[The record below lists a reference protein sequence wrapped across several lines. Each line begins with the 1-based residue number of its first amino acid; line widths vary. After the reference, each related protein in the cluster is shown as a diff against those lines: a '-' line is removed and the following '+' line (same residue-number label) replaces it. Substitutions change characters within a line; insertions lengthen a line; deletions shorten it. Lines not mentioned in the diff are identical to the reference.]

1 MKTLEVK
8 ILSDRTD
15 TGGFG
20 VEGYEIKLTSKRWS
34 IKAFVNMK
42 NIVTTNTDVYLHSLF
57 DNPPYTVEF
66 VEKVN
71 FAVQKAFLDWSPS
84 KKLVNVE
91 I

>member
-34 IKAFVNMK
+34 IKAFVN
-42 NIVTTNTDVYLHSLF
+42 IVYLTILHILLSLLKRLILLCKRLF
-57 DNPPYTVEF
+57 
-66 VEKVN
+66 
-71 FAVQKAFLDWSPS
+71 
-84 KKLVNVE
+84 
-91 I
+91 